1 MRRKLAALL
10 VLCLVCSLLPTSV
23 FAADTE
29 ENSVMPLTTVDDHNS
44 PVVTGVYMNSPGG
57 TVTVGDTLYFSVSAE
72 DESGINMNLSS
83 LWFTF
88 VCEQGHEHTVWSY
101 GYWDAYN
108 EDTKQA
114 NFELTITDDMLNGT
128 YTLSRVVIRDIYDN
142 IASYY
147 PSGADYPDS
156 PGNPGNIN
164 FDTVRFTVTGSSAA
178 EDHNP
183 PVVTTVSMEDPGK
196 PVTTGDTLY
205 FTVSAEDESGI
216 NMNLSSLW
224 FTFVCEQGHEHTVWS
239 YGYWNAYNEDTKQA
253 NFELTITDDMLNGT
267 YTLSRVV
274 IRDIYDNIASYYPS
288 GVDYPDDP
296 GNPGSINFN
305 AVYFVI
311 ATPDI
316 LPEKV
321 SIPEKIEV
329 DVRSVYTIRPDV
341 EPIES
346 IPDWKWTSADTS
358 IATVAS
364 AGGGVSCNVTGVAP
378 GTTTITGVTQNE
390 LAVSCVVTVTDAPLP
405 ESGTIDA
412 TYQVNVGSYV
422 DIVPVLTPANATTLY
437 EVFSDNPHVAG
448 IDTTGGYTGVRISGN
463 NPGTATIT
471 IRGANNLVMTTT
483 VRVGK
488 ETDIQHEKR
497 TIEGYPA
504 TCGWPGW
511 TDRVVCSACWYVFT
525 EGQNIPATGE
535 HTWGE
540 WQVVQA
546 ATSAAAGS
554 KERYCEA
561 CGTRETEV
569 IPATGS
575 TSSGSGG
582 SSSSDD
588 SSSPDRSGNVTSDG
602 QNIQATVK
610 SGSAEITNSDKNI
623 SSILDGAENGTVH
636 IDASSYKDV
645 TEVSIPKG
653 VVDAISN
660 SETVSSVSITTSAG
674 TVELHEEALK
684 TLADAMTG
692 SNDIVSFEIK
702 TIDVNTIPST
712 QKYPIAGVLNSAVFV
727 NLSASIQHKDA
738 TGRTTST
745 EVIHEFGGSVT
756 VSVPYELP
764 ANMEGQQIIACHI
777 ADDGTITYFPVTYEN
792 GVATFTTTH
801 FSIFAVM
808 ESRAAA
814 FGDIDISAWY
824 MLGVEYILYSGLM
837 SGYGNDL
844 FAPNDNLSRAMLT
857 QILYNK
863 EGNPAMSSG
872 DTFAD
877 ISANDWY
884 SNAVIWAAEKGIVGG
899 YDDGLFGPNDNITRE
914 QFAAILWRYAGS
926 PAAADQELHFTDVDM
941 SSGYA
946 LEALRWATEN
956 GILNGYGDGQLNP
969 RGSATRAQA
978 AQMLK
983 QYLSKQF

>member
-1 MRRKLAALL
+1 
-10 VLCLVCSLLPTSV
+10 
-23 FAADTE
+23 
-29 ENSVMPLTTVDDHNS
+29 MPLTMVDDHTP
-44 PVVTGVYMNSPGG
+44 PVVTGVYMNNPGG
-57 TVTVGDTLYFSVSAE
+57 TAKVGDTLYFMVSVE
-72 DESGINMNLSS
+72 DESGISAA
-83 LWFTF
+83 WIYFTF
-88 VCEQGHEHTVWSY
+88 VCEQGHEHTVSTYGHRDSY
-101 GYWDAYN
+101 NA
-108 EDTKQA
+108 DTKQVKY
-114 NFELTITDDMLNGT
+114 ELMITNDMLNGT
-128 YTLSRVVIRDIYDN
+128 YKLSRINIYDTYEN
-142 IASYY
+142 EAYYY
-147 PSGADYPDS
+147 PENSSNIDFGA
-156 PGNPGNIN
+156 
-164 FDTVRFTVTGSSAA
+164 VCFTIEGSSAI

-183 PVVTTVSMEDPGK
+183 PVITAVSIEESEK
-196 PVTTGDTLY
+196 IVAVGDTLH
-205 FTVSAEDESGI
+205 FAVSVEDESGI
-216 NMNLSSLW
+216 SASW
-224 FTFVCEQGHEHTVWS
+224 
-239 YGYWNAYNEDTKQA
+239 
-253 NFELTITDDMLNGT
+253 
-267 YTLSRVV
+267 
-274 IRDIYDNIASYYPS
+274 IY
-288 GVDYPDDP
+288 
-296 GNPGSINFN
+296 F
-305 AVYFVI
+305 
-311 ATPDI
+311 
-316 LPEKV
+316 
-321 SIPEKIEV
+321 
-329 DVRSVYTIRPDV
+329 
-341 EPIES
+341 
-346 IPDWKWTSADTS
+346 
-358 IATVAS
+358 
-364 AGGGVSCNVTGVAP
+364 
-378 GTTTITGVTQNE
+378 
-390 LAVSCVVTVTDAPLP
+390 
-405 ESGTIDA
+405 
-412 TYQVNVGSYV
+412 
-422 DIVPVLTPANATTLY
+422 
-437 EVFSDNPHVAG
+437 
-448 IDTTGGYTGVRISGN
+448 
-463 NPGTATIT
+463 
-471 IRGANNLVMTTT
+471 
-483 VRVGK
+483 
-488 ETDIQHEKR
+488 IQHEKR

-546 ATSAAAGS
+546 ATSTASGS
-554 KERYCEA
+554 KERYCET

-575 TSSGSGG
+575 TSSGSGGAGSSGGG

-636 IDASSYKDV
+636 IDVSSYKDV

-660 SETVSSVSITTSAG
+660 SETVSSVSITTGAG

-764 ANMEGQQIIACHI
+764 ANMEGRQIIACHI
-777 ADDGTITYFPVTYEN
+777 ADDGTITYFPVTHEN
-792 GVATFTTTH
+792 GVVTFTTTH

-824 MLGVEYILYSGLM
+824 MLGVEYILDSGLM
-837 SGYGNDL
+837 SGYGNGL

-863 EGNPAMSSG
+863 EGNPSMSSG
-872 DTFAD
+872 GTFAD
-877 ISANDWY
+877 ISDNDWY

-899 YDDGLFGPNDNITRE
+899 YGDGLFGPNDNITRE

-926 PAAADQELHFTDVDM
+926 PAAADQELHFIDADM
-941 SSGYA
+941 ASGYA

-956 GILNGYGDGQLNP
+956 GILNGYGDGRPNP
-969 RGSATRAQA
+969 GGLATRAQA
-978 AQMLK
+978 AQILK